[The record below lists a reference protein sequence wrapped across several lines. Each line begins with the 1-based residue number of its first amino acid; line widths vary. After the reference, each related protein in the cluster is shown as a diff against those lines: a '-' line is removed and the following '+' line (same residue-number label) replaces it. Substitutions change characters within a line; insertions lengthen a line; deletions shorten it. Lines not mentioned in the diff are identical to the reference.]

1 MSPKNS
7 LSTCISYLFHTGQ
20 YEHIIVWWI
29 YLSKITIM
37 MLYTNIK
44 CEVLY
49 PLQFIIMVAL
59 YFLFSCKEQWN
70 MHGTLFLC
78 MFFLA
83 VSVANSGL
91 VHATLPPSVHAHIT
105 CLNIKSQNPMWVSTH
120 YALTCSQISIY
131 TSLWHKWMQF
141 IMTLWYKKQW
151 LCL

>member
-7 LSTCISYLFHTGQ
+7 HSTCISGLLHTGQ
-20 YEHIIVWWI
+20 YEHIIVWCI

-37 MLYTNIK
+37 MLYTNK
-44 CEVLY
+44 VWG
-49 PLQFIIMVAL
+49 FIPAAVHYNGCTL
-59 YFLFSCKEQWN
+59 LSFSCKEQWN